1 VNFRGLLAIVIIV
14 VAAFAGFYLAFTYRQ
29 PQRVLGGL
37 TNASAAA
44 QNSTVLGYAEKVL
57 AEARELYEN
66 AVETNKGYLVS
77 VDNLSEE
84 LILNS
89 TFINGS
95 VMAVGHRLYKYVI
108 LQLYYQPENFSYT
121 PQEVQV
127 DGVKAVLLPR
137 PENVTYT
144 GGQEY
149 RYLVTYEGRTYN
161 VTLFFIGP
169 MFSSY
174 YVWASTQQVGNLY
187 VVQVWASR
195 ELSCGGCGSVLW
207 LVLVND
213 TLT

>member
-1 VNFRGLLAIVIIV
+1 MNFRVLLAIVIIV
-14 VAAFAGFYLAFTYRQ
+14 VAAFAGLCLAFINTQ
-29 PQRVLGGL
+29 PRHGPGAL

-66 AVETNKGYLVS
+66 AVEANRSYLVS

-89 TFINGS
+89 TFMNGS
-95 VMAVGHRLYKYVI
+95 VIAVGHALYKYVI
-108 LQLYYQPENFSYT
+108 LQLYYQPENFSYA
-121 PQEVQV
+121 PQEVQA
-127 DGVKAVLLPR
+127 GGIKAVLLPK

-149 RYLVTYEGRTYN
+149 HYLITYEGRAYS
-161 VTLFFIGP
+161 VTLFFVGP

-174 YVWASTQQVGNLY
+174 YVWASTREVGNLY

-195 ELSCGGCGSVLW
+195 KLSCGGCGSVLW
-207 LVLVND
+207 LVLAND

>member
-1 VNFRGLLAIVIIV
+1 MNFRVLLAIVTIV
-14 VAAFAGFYLAFTYRQ
+14 VAAFAGLYLAFINRQ
-29 PQRVLGGL
+29 PQHGPGGL

-66 AVETNKGYLVS
+66 SVEANRSYLVS
-77 VDNLSEE
+77 VDNLSEG

-89 TFINGS
+89 TFMNDS
-95 VMAVGHRLYKYVI
+95 VIAVGHRLYRYVV
-108 LQLYYQPENFSYT
+108 LQLYYQPENFSYA
-121 PQEVQV
+121 PQEVQA
-127 DGVKAVLLPR
+127 GGIKAVLLPR

-149 RYLVTYEGRTYN
+149 RYMITYEGRAYS
-161 VTLFFIGP
+161 VTLFFVGP

-207 LVLVND
+207 LVLAND

>member
-1 VNFRGLLAIVIIV
+1 VSFRGLLAIVIIV
-14 VAAFAGFYLAFTYRQ
+14 VAAFAGLYLAFTYRQ
-29 PQRVLGGL
+29 PQRVPGGL

-108 LQLYYQPENFSYT
+108 LQLYYQPENFSYI

-127 DGVKAVLLPR
+127 DGVKAVLLP
-137 PENVTYT
+137 
-144 GGQEY
+144 
-149 RYLVTYEGRTYN
+149 GRRT
-161 VTLFFIGP
+161 
-169 MFSSY
+169 
-174 YVWASTQQVGNLY
+174 
-187 VVQVWASR
+187 
-195 ELSCGGCGSVLW
+195 
-207 LVLVND
+207 
-213 TLT
+213 